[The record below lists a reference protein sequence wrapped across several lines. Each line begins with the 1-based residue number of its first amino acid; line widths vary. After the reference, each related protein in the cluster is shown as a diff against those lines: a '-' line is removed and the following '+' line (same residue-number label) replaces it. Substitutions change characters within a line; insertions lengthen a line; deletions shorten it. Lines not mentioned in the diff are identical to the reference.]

1 MNSGMRIIGLVI
13 TLFIST
19 IGTAQDDCNCKPAD
33 TLRQKIG
40 KYYNSGKLDSAIVVL
55 NELKESTNKA
65 CRIVYLDGI
74 GQIAVAKKQFSLARS
89 YFLKEE
95 IIQNELNCK
104 KLLIRFYNTMARY
117 YQEVGYRDSVSL
129 ITLKAIGLAE
139 EEKDWYAAARASINL
154 ASIFQQEQQLNKYLH
169 YSQKALSFAR
179 LSKDTVILAA
189 VLTRVAE
196 SYYESYQ
203 QTKSQASLDSSFL
216 LATECITISKNK
228 PENLLELADAYSKIS
243 QYFFVLKKYNTALSY
258 ADSAIQACPKGVYDF
273 YRLLLNG
280 YSVKS
285 EIYFMQNNYAT
296 ARVMGDSAYHYAL
309 LFNKQLAIQPLN
321 IIFKSS
327 KKLNDFKRASAA
339 LEEMTF
345 LRDSI
350 YSIEKTATINELE
363 KKYNQA
369 KNEKT
374 IQELSLQKKIYLLL
388 AIIALLAIG
397 VIGFFLRQQSLKH
410 KQKVL
415 ETEQR
420 LNRARMNPHFFFNA
434 LTSIQHLILEKND
447 HITIASHL
455 VKFAHLMRNTLEST
469 YNDYITIEQEVD
481 FINQYLDLQLM
492 RFPKKFTYV
501 FHLDDQLETDE
512 WQLPS
517 MIVQPFIENSIEH
530 GFFNIDYPGLIE
542 ISFLKQGNELFIRI
556 TDNGS
561 GFSKE
566 KNRHANHI
574 SRAGQIL
581 KDRIYLLNLKL
592 KAKAGF
598 TISTNNPKGTCV
610 EITLPALTKS
620 NLLKIT

>member
-40 KYYNSGKLDSAIVVL
+40 KYYNSGKLDSAIVIL

-117 YQEVGYRDSVSL
+117 YQEAGYRDSVSL
-129 ITLKAIGLAE
+129 ITLKAIVLAE

-169 YSQKALSFAR
+169 YSRTALSFAR

-216 LATECITISKNK
+216 LATECIAISKNK

-243 QYFFVLKKYNTALSY
+243 QYFFVLKKYNTAISY
-258 ADSAIQACPKGVYDF
+258 ADSAVRVCPKGVYDF

-285 EIYFMQNNYAT
+285 EIYFTQNNYTT
-296 ARVMGDSAYHYAL
+296 ARIMGDSAYHYAL

-327 KKLNDFKRASAA
+327 KKLNDFKRASTA

-388 AIIALLAIG
+388 AIIALLAMG
-397 VIGFFLRQQSLKH
+397 VIGIFLRQQSLKH

-481 FINQYLDLQLM
+481 FLNQYLDLQLM
-492 RFPKKFTYV
+492 RYPKKFTYI

-542 ISFLKQGNELFIRI
+542 ISFIKQGNELFIRI

-566 KNRHANHI
+566 KSRHTNHI

-592 KAKAGF
+592 KVKAGF

>member
-19 IGTAQDDCNCKPAD
+19 ICTAQDDCNCKPAD

-95 IIQNELNCK
+95 IIQKELNCK

-117 YQEVGYRDSVSL
+117 YQEAGYRDSVSF
-129 ITLKAIGLAE
+129 ITLKAIELAE

-169 YSQKALSFAR
+169 YSRKALLFAR

-203 QTKSQASLDSSFL
+203 QNKSKASLDSSFL
-216 LATECITISKNK
+216 LATECITISQNK

-243 QYFFVLKKYNTALSY
+243 QYFFVLQKYNTAISY
-258 ADSAIQACPKGVYDF
+258 ADSAIQVCPKGVYDF

-285 EIYFMQNNYAT
+285 EIYFTQNNYTT
-296 ARVMGDSAYHYAL
+296 ARIMGDSAYHYAL

-327 KKLNDFKRASAA
+327 KKLNDFKRASTA

-434 LTSIQHLILEKND
+434 LTSIQHLILEKKD

-481 FINQYLDLQLM
+481 FLNQYLDLQLM

-530 GFFNIDYPGLIE
+530 GFLNIDYPGLIE
-542 ISFLKQGNELFIRI
+542 ISFIKQGNELFIRI

-566 KNRHANHI
+566 KSRHANHI

-610 EITLPALTKS
+610 EITLPALTK
-620 NLLKIT
+620 NNP

>member
-1 MNSGMRIIGLVI
+1 MKSGMRIIGLVI
-13 TLFIST
+13 SLFIST
-19 IGTAQDDCNCKPAD
+19 ICTAQENCNCKPAD

-40 KYYNSGKLDSAIVVL
+40 KYYNSGKLDSAILVL
-55 NELKESTNKA
+55 NELKASTNNA
-65 CRIVYLDGI
+65 CQIVYLDGI
-74 GQIAVAKKQFSLARS
+74 GQIAVAKKQLSLARR

-95 IIQNELNCK
+95 IIQKELNCK

-117 YQEVGYRDSVSL
+117 YQEAGYRDSVSF
-129 ITLKAIGLAE
+129 ITLKAIVLAE

-169 YSQKALSFAR
+169 YSRKALSFAR

-203 QTKSQASLDSSFL
+203 HTKSQASLDSSFL
-216 LATECITISKNK
+216 LATECISISQNK

-243 QYFFVLKKYNTALSY
+243 QYFFVTKKYQTAIRY

-285 EIYFMQNNYAT
+285 EIYFTQNNYTT
-296 ARVMGDSAYHYAL
+296 ARIMGDSAYHYAL

-327 KKLNDFKRASAA
+327 KKLNDFKRASTA

-374 IQELSLQKKIYLLL
+374 IQELSLQKRIYLLL

-434 LTSIQHLILEKND
+434 LTSIQSLLIEKKD
-447 HITIASHL
+447 QSIIASNL
-455 VKFAHLMRNTLEST
+455 VKFSRLMRNTLEST
-469 YNDYITIEQEVD
+469 YNDYITIEEEIT
-481 FINQYLDLQLM
+481 FLKQYIDLQLM
-492 RFPKKFTYV
+492 RFPEKFTYS
-501 FHLDDQLETDE
+501 FNIDEAIDLNE
-512 WQLPS
+512 WQIPS
-517 MIVQPFIENSIEH
+517 MIMQPFIENSIEH
-530 GFFNIDYPGLIE
+530 GFNSIDYKGHINVDLLLQDQQIH
-542 ISFLKQGNELFIRI
+542 ICIA
-556 TDNGS
+556 DNGR
-561 GFSKE
+561 GIIKNDHSKT
-566 KNRHANHI
+566 NHI
-574 SRAGQIL
+574 SRASQIL
-581 KDRIYLLNLKL
+581 KDRFYLLNLKFNAEANFNI
-592 KAKAGF
+592 KEQAGTG
-598 TISTNNPKGTCV
+598 TIV
-610 EITLPALTKS
+610 DITIPA
-620 NLLKIT
+620 IGV

>member
-1 MNSGMRIIGLVI
+1 MRIIGLVI
-13 TLFIST
+13 SLFISA
-19 IGTAQDDCNCKPAD
+19 ICTAQEDCNCKPAD

-40 KYYNSGKLDSAIVVL
+40 KYYNSGKLDSAILVL
-55 NELKESTNKA
+55 NELKASTNNA
-65 CRIVYLDGI
+65 CQIVYLDGI
-74 GQIAVAKKQFSLARS
+74 GQIAVAKKQLSLARS

-95 IIQNELNCK
+95 IIQKELNCK

-117 YQEVGYRDSVSL
+117 YQEAGYRDSVSF
-129 ITLKAIGLAE
+129 ITLKAIVLAE

-169 YSQKALSFAR
+169 YSRKALSFAR

-203 QTKSQASLDSSFL
+203 HTKSQASLDSSFL
-216 LATECITISKNK
+216 LATECISISQNK

-243 QYFFVLKKYNTALSY
+243 QYFFVTKKYHTAISY

-285 EIYFMQNNYAT
+285 EIYFTQNNYTT
-296 ARVMGDSAYHYAL
+296 ARIMGDSAYHYAL

-327 KKLNDFKRASAA
+327 KKLNDFKRASTA

-434 LTSIQHLILEKND
+434 LTSIQSLLIEKKD
-447 HITIASHL
+447 QSIIASNL
-455 VKFAHLMRNTLEST
+455 VKFSRLMRNTLEST
-469 YNDYITIEQEVD
+469 YNDYITIEEEIT
-481 FINQYLDLQLM
+481 FLKQYIDLQLM
-492 RFPKKFTYV
+492 RFPEKFTYS
-501 FHLDDQLETDE
+501 FNIDEAIDLNE
-512 WQLPS
+512 WQIPS
-517 MIVQPFIENSIEH
+517 MIMQPFIENSIEH
-530 GFFNIDYPGLIE
+530 GFNSIDYKGHINVDLLLKDQQIH
-542 ISFLKQGNELFIRI
+542 ISIA
-556 TDNGS
+556 DNGR
-561 GFSKE
+561 GINKNDHSKTD
-566 KNRHANHI
+566 HI
-574 SRAGQIL
+574 SRASQIL
-581 KDRIYLLNLKL
+581 KDRFYLLNLKFNAEANFFI
-592 KAKAGF
+592 KEHAGTG
-598 TISTNNPKGTCV
+598 TIV
-610 EITLPALTKS
+610 DITIPA
-620 NLLKIT
+620 IRV